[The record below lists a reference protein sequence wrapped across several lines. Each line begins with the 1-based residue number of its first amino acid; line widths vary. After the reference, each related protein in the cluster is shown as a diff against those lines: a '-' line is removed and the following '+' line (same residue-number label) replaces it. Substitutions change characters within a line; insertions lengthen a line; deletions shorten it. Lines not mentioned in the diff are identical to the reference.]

1 VITNRK
7 FASLVVCLLVLSLA
21 VVQGSSNR
29 TKMGRTRSVSLP
41 SYAILDENAQP
52 LIASSGKV
60 GFISSVTGGTLIS
73 FSVTSGKVISTLVV
87 GETAGPISLVEVA
100 GRRLVAVPALN
111 DASSGVAPT
120 VSIVDATSARRL
132 DVKALLVLPSDAQ
145 ITPATRAF
153 ITRDGR
159 FCLIASSFAEPQLFS
174 FDIETGQITSQLALV
189 GRPSEIAFHDEGGKR
204 RLAISSAV
212 ANNVSVIDVDEAG
225 QLSLGSSFTPVGARL
240 DEANNPAFSSDG
252 RTLYIAAS
260 ESNQLFAVNA
270 ETGAQTASLAITS
283 PQRISVAKNGGAEL
297 LGVTRVRRPAANNN
311 LGGVTIVNSENGHLA
326 SQAEFAPPEGIDFS
340 RANNVVFDKAASIAF
355 VASSTG
361 VLFAFSTDTGELEA
375 HQIIGSELRRIA
387 LSEKAQSVV
396 AVRSTSGSDEVVIIG
411 FDQGEPE
418 EAEDTAPVIESLK
431 PDVVDQGRRKNLR
444 LMVKG
449 ANFSE
454 GVSLLVDGNELAADL
469 IKGGRTLEARLP
481 QSLFEQ
487 SGNIRIEVKAANGAV
502 SQPKSL
508 RVMRPDAPLIEK
520 IRPTE
525 VAGPGAD
532 FTLKVFGNNFRPSS
546 TIFVAGQR
554 FNTEQ
559 LGDGKLQ
566 AQVPAE
572 VVRSIGQ
579 IPVQIV
585 DLAVEGLASNEVSL
599 TVFGPRIKELKTSDE
614 VVVAG
619 AGKFG
624 LRIIGDNFRDGA
636 KVEINGTEVP
646 AGRALRRSRNLIRLS
661 VPGRLVQD
669 AGRLAVVVRNPEGS
683 ASEPKEFEAL
693 APEIKE
699 FAPGEVIAGLA
710 DTKVDIRGQ
719 NFRRHARVYVRNTSD
734 PEQRAFRVERNRL
747 RFKSSTRI
755 VVTLAGELN
764 DLLKQPGQLK
774 FQIVNPNGADGV
786 PSVDKELNVV
796 GPRIDVVTVQPVE
809 GDDLHVKLVITGVNF
824 RNGAMVELVKSGQT
838 FGRQRAATKVG
849 SDKVTAVVRAKKLA
863 ALGAGFQVYIV
874 NPGEVRSNGR
884 EPESR

>member
-1 VITNRK
+1 MITNRK
-7 FASLVVCLLVLSLA
+7 ITSLVVCLLVLSLA

-29 TKMGRTRSVSLP
+29 TKMGRTRSVALP

-60 GFISSVTGGTLIS
+60 GFVSSVTGGTLIS

-111 DASSGVAPT
+111 DASGSVAPT
-120 VSIVDATSARRL
+120 VSIVDATSARRM

-159 FCLIASSFAEPQLFS
+159 FCLIASSFNEPQLFS
-174 FDIETGQITSQLALV
+174 FDIETGQIASQLALV
-189 GRPSEIAFHDEGGKR
+189 GRPSEMAFYDEGGKR
-204 RLAISSAV
+204 KLAISSAV
-212 ANNVSVIDVDEAG
+212 ANNVSVIEVDETG
-225 QLSLGSSFTPVGARL
+225 QLSLGSSFTPAGARL
-240 DEANNPAFSSDG
+240 DEGNNPAFSSDG
-252 RTLYIAAS
+252 RTLYIGAL

-283 PQRISVAKNGGAEL
+283 PQRISVAKNGEAEL
-297 LGVTRVRRPAANNN
+297 LGVTRVRRAANNN
-311 LGGVTIVNSENGHLA
+311 LGGVTIVKSEKVRLT
-326 SQAEFAPPEGIDFS
+326 SQAEFAPPEGVDFS
-340 RANNVVFDKAASIAF
+340 RANNVVFDKQAAIAF

-361 VLFAFSTDTGELEA
+361 VLFAFTTDTGELEA

-387 LSEKAQSVV
+387 LSEKAKSVV
-396 AVRSTSGSDEVVIIG
+396 AVRSTSGSDEIVIIG

-418 EAEDTAPVIESLK
+418 EAEDAAPVIESLK

-444 LMVKG
+444 LTVKG
-449 ANFSE
+449 ANFTE
-454 GVSLLVDGNELAADL
+454 GASLLVDGNEVPADL
-469 IKGGRTLEARLP
+469 VKGGRTLEARLSR
-481 QSLFEQ
+481 SLFEQ

-502 SQPKSL
+502 SQSRSL
-508 RVMRPDAPLIEK
+508 RVTRPDAPLIEK

-525 VAGPGAD
+525 VAGPGES
-532 FTLKVFGNNFRPSS
+532 FTLKVFGSNFRSSS
-546 TIFVAGQR
+546 TIFVGGQR

-559 LGDGKLQ
+559 LDDGKLQ

-572 VVRSIGQ
+572 VVRAIGK

-585 DLAVEGLASNEVSL
+585 DLAVEGLASNEVDL

-614 VVVAG
+614 AVVAG
-619 AGKFG
+619 GGKFG
-624 LRIIGDNFRDGA
+624 LRIIGENFRAGA

-646 AGRALRRSRNLIRLS
+646 AGRVLNRTRNLIRLS
-661 VPGRLVQD
+661 VPGRFAQD
-669 AGRLAVVVRNPEGS
+669 AGKLAVVVRNPEGS
-683 ASEPKEFEAL
+683 ASEPKEFEAF

-699 FAPGEVIAGLA
+699 FAPVEVIAGVA
-710 DTKVDIRGQ
+710 NTKVDIRGQ

-734 PEQRAFRVERNRL
+734 PEQRAFRVERGRL

-774 FQIVNPNGADGV
+774 FQVVNPNGADGV

-796 GPRIDVVTVQPVE
+796 GPRIDVVAVQPVE
-809 GDDLHVKLVITGVNF
+809 GDEAHVKLVITGANF
-824 RNGAMVELVKSGQT
+824 RNRAMVELVKSGQT
-838 FGRQRAATKVG
+838 FGRQRAADKVG
-849 SDKVTAVVRAKKLA
+849 NDKVTVIVRAKKLA
-863 ALGAGFQVYIV
+863 ALGAGFQVYVV

-884 EPESR
+884 EPGQ